1 VNRAQKIDMPRL
13 PIGHRA
19 RRIECRDA
27 VMGAFGVFLHEAE
40 AAGWTVT
47 EIADAVMDLADDI
60 LLREADVEDA
70 NDMLRAI
77 LARKNL

>member
-1 VNRAQKIDMPRL
+1 MKHTQKIDTPRL
-13 PIGHRA
+13 PVGHRA

-27 VMGAFGVFLHEAE
+27 IAGAFGAFLNDAK

-70 NDMLRAI
+70 NDLLRAI
-77 LARKNL
+77 LARKTL

>member
-1 VNRAQKIDMPRL
+1 MNRAQKIDSPRL

-27 VMGAFGVFLHEAE
+27 IASSFTVFLDEAE

-60 LLREADVEDA
+60 LLREADAEDA
-70 NDMLRAI
+70 NDLLRAI
-77 LARKNL
+77 LVRKNP

>member
-1 VNRAQKIDMPRL
+1 MARAKHIDTPRL
-13 PIGHRA
+13 PFGHRA

-27 VMGAFGVFLHEAE
+27 VAGSFGAFLNEAK

-47 EIADAVMDLADDI
+47 EIADAVMDLADNI
-60 LLREADVEDA
+60 LLREGHAEDA
-70 NDMLRAI
+70 NDMLRSI

>member
-1 VNRAQKIDMPRL
+1 VKHAQKIDRPRL

-27 VMGAFGVFLHEAE
+27 IAGSFAELLDEAK
-40 AAGWTVT
+40 ATGWTAT
-47 EIADAVMDLADDI
+47 EIADAVMDLADEI

-70 NDMLRAI
+70 NDLMHAI

>member
-1 VNRAQKIDMPRL
+1 LEHTQKIDTPRL
-13 PIGHRA
+13 PPGHRA

-27 VMGAFGVFLHEAE
+27 IAGSFAAFLDQAK

-70 NDMLRAI
+70 NDLMHAI